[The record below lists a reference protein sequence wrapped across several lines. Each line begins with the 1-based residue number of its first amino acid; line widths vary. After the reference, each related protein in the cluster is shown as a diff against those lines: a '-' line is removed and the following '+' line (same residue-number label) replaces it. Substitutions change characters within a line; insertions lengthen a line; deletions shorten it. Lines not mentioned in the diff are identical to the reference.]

1 MDLSKICDA
10 VDKVYKSN
18 RVQDSRPT
26 TDFIFSA
33 DSTSVNDNKGHF
45 PIPDVEHGRNAIARV
60 NQYSSLPKWYSGKM
74 NLKQL
79 VEHVVNEVH
88 KKFPSI
94 EVSKDAKI
102 SKPEQVKDS
111 FTGPDLVVYV
121 EHNQFDRAKKALS
134 YYYPNIKED
143 SLHEGTKLIIPGGDK
158 SKADKLLT
166 SAGISRVY
174 YSMDYRVED
183 SSKYADPTKDFKAH
197 DEYMEFVKFFSDKH
211 SSEEIKEKVKEYRSK
226 FGDRTIVTPDRKEL
240 VAFAEYQDGTPVY
253 SYKQK
258 AWEKIEDSSNPMDSM
273 VFVEE
278 DGELQRVYLSRKDG
292 DVAYLTVD
300 EDGDSLLFRD
310 IVGSKAMFENFLDG
324 GYEKVVS
331 YKRHPNGSVVV
342 ETEHVQSIED
352 CGPVVMS
359 DVDAEIPGKTKPV
372 DDSRQDEDI
381 SYSWDDF
388 EKKLIDYEE
397 LKDHKV
403 IIEGR
408 PYLVSGKV
416 IAEEKVGDS
425 ADYRIEDD
433 REYSKQ
439 QLIDRPPLWIKDK
452 DIWEKAV
459 DKATR
464 GGSKDTTVVV
474 PIVIYK
480 RMGGT
485 KALNKK
491 EKEERTAADERRMQA
506 ETSREGVEDSMYEKI
521 KVGDTLRI
529 VRGNHVGK
537 FAEVLEVKEDGS
549 YRLKDLQTNEEFEEP
564 ADLFGVWVT
573 VTDSGYSDS
582 EDGVSLRSA
591 LATILKETDPKVR
604 QRSIQSKVLSFL
616 NAYGMDA
623 EIESDGKI
631 WLNDDD
637 TSVRVDESTVSI
649 KKGGETK
656 TEDYAL
662 LEDIEKWYGRIKEL
676 SGK

>member
-26 TDFIFSA
+26 TDFIFPA

-60 NQYSSLPKWYSGKM
+60 NQYTSLPKWYEGNM

-102 SKPEQVKDS
+102 PKPAQVKDS
-111 FTGPDLVVYV
+111 EVVDSFVIKGKVNGKYFIESLNGESQWGDL
-121 EHNQFDRAKKALS
+121 
-134 YYYPNIKED
+134 
-143 SLHEGTKLIIPGGDK
+143 
-158 SKADKLLT
+158 
-166 SAGISRVY
+166 
-174 YSMDYRVED
+174 
-183 SSKYADPTKDFKAH
+183 
-197 DEYMEFVKFFSDKH
+197 
-211 SSEEIKEKVKEYRSK
+211 
-226 FGDRTIVTPDRKEL
+226 
-240 VAFAEYQDGTPVY
+240 
-253 SYKQK
+253 
-258 AWEKIEDSSNPMDSM
+258 
-273 VFVEE
+273 
-278 DGELQRVYLSRKDG
+278 
-292 DVAYLTVD
+292 
-300 EDGDSLLFRD
+300 
-310 IVGSKAMFENFLDG
+310 SKAMRFDSESSAEYKANHDKVEE
-324 GYEKVVS
+324 YIVEKV
-331 YKRHPNGSVVV
+331 
-342 ETEHVQSIED
+342 ED
-352 CGPVVMS
+352 CGVTTS
-359 DVDAEIPGKTKPV
+359 TDVDAGIPGKTKSV
-372 DDSRQDEDI
+372 EDSRQDEVI
-381 SYSWDDF
+381 SYSWDEF
-388 EKKLIDYEE
+388 EQKLNDYKE
-397 LKDHKV
+397 LNAHSVVIGDKTYILSGTVVEDKV
-403 IIEGR
+403 ED
-408 PYLVSGKV
+408 
-416 IAEEKVGDS
+416 KVGDS
-425 ADYRIEDD
+425 QEYRIEDD

-439 QLIDRPPLWIKDK
+439 QLIDRPPLWIKNK

-485 KALNKK
+485 KAMNKK
-491 EKEERTAADERRMQA
+491 EKEERAAADERRMQA
-506 ETSREGVEDSMYEKI
+506 ETSREGVEDSMFDKI

-529 VRGNHVGK
+529 VRGDHVGR

-549 YRLKDLQTNEEFEEP
+549 YRLKDLQTEEEFDEP
-564 ADLFGVWVT
+564 SNLFGVRVT
-573 VTDSGYSDS
+573 VTDSGYSDA

-649 KKGGETK
+649 KKGGETD

>member
-26 TDFIFSA
+26 TDFIFPA

-45 PIPDVEHGRNAIARV
+45 PIPDAEHGRNAIARV

-102 SKPEQVKDS
+102 PKPAQVKDS
-111 FTGPDLVVYV
+111 
-121 EHNQFDRAKKALS
+121 EE
-134 YYYPNIKED
+134 KE
-143 SLHEGTKLIIPGGDK
+143 
-158 SKADKLLT
+158 
-166 SAGISRVY
+166 
-174 YSMDYRVED
+174 YS
-183 SSKYADPTKDFKAH
+183 
-197 DEYMEFVKFFSDKH
+197 EFVEFFSGDHTK
-211 SSEEIKEKVKEYRSK
+211 EEIKEKVKEYRKK
-226 FGDRTIVTPDRKEL
+226 FGDRTITTPERKEL

-258 AWEKIEDSSNPMDSM
+258 AWEKIED
-273 VFVEE
+273 
-278 DGELQRVYLSRKDG
+278 
-292 DVAYLTVD
+292 
-300 EDGDSLLFRD
+300 
-310 IVGSKAMFENFLDG
+310 
-324 GYEKVVS
+324 
-331 YKRHPNGSVVV
+331 
-342 ETEHVQSIED
+342 
-352 CGPVVMS
+352 CGVTTS
-359 DVDAEIPGKTKPV
+359 TDVDAGIPGKTKSV
-372 DDSRQDEDI
+372 EDSRQDDVI
-381 SYSWDDF
+381 SYSWDEF
-388 EKKLIDYEE
+388 EQKLNDYKE
-397 LKDHKV
+397 LNAHSVVIGDKTYILSGTVVEDEVKDLEPV
-403 IIEGR
+403 Q
-408 PYLVSGKV
+408 
-416 IAEEKVGDS
+416 DD

-464 GGSKDTTVVV
+464 GGSKDTTVIV

-485 KALNKK
+485 KAMNKK
-491 EKEERTAADERRMQA
+491 EKEERAAADERRMQA

-529 VRGNHVGK
+529 VRGDHVGK

-549 YRLKDLQTNEEFEEP
+549 YRLKDLKTDEEFDEP
-564 ADLFGVWVT
+564 ANLFGVRVT
-573 VTDSGYSDS
+573 VTDSGYPDA

-649 KKGGETK
+649 KKGGESE

>member
-10 VDKVYKSN
+10 VDKVYMSN
-18 RVQDSRPT
+18 RIQDSRPT
-26 TDFIFSA
+26 TDFIFPA
-33 DSTSVNDNKGHF
+33 DSSSVNDNKGHF

-60 NQYSSLPKWYSGKM
+60 NQYTSLPKWYEGNM

-102 SKPEQVKDS
+102 PKPAQVKDS
-111 FTGPDLVVYV
+111 
-121 EHNQFDRAKKALS
+121 EE
-134 YYYPNIKED
+134 KE
-143 SLHEGTKLIIPGGDK
+143 
-158 SKADKLLT
+158 
-166 SAGISRVY
+166 
-174 YSMDYRVED
+174 YS
-183 SSKYADPTKDFKAH
+183 
-197 DEYMEFVKFFSDKH
+197 EFVEFFSGDHTK
-211 SSEEIKEKVKEYRSK
+211 EEIKEKVKEYRKK
-226 FGDRTIVTPDRKEL
+226 FGDRTITTPERKEL

-258 AWEKIEDSSNPMDSM
+258 AWEKIED
-273 VFVEE
+273 
-278 DGELQRVYLSRKDG
+278 
-292 DVAYLTVD
+292 
-300 EDGDSLLFRD
+300 
-310 IVGSKAMFENFLDG
+310 
-324 GYEKVVS
+324 
-331 YKRHPNGSVVV
+331 
-342 ETEHVQSIED
+342 
-352 CGPVVMS
+352 CGVTTS
-359 DVDAEIPGKTKPV
+359 TDVDAEITGKTKSV
-372 DDSRQDEDI
+372 EDSRQDEVI
-381 SYSWDDF
+381 SYSWDEFEQKLNDYKELNAHSVVIGDKTYILSGTVVEDEVKDLEPVQDDADKTYTVYRVGGSIGEKYDF
-388 EKKLIDYEE
+388 TVKGRRA
-397 LKDHKV
+397 HKV
-403 IIEGR
+403 E
-408 PYLVSGKV
+408 SGLSL
-416 IAEEKVGDS
+416 EEAKDRVKVGNANLSKGEKSYYGIRYSYMPDDKITDS
-425 ADYRIEDD
+425 SDYRIEDD

-485 KALNKK
+485 KAMNKK
-491 EKEERTAADERRMQA
+491 EKEERAAADERRMQA
-506 ETSREGVEDSMYEKI
+506 ETSREGVEDSMFDKI

-529 VRGNHVGK
+529 VRGDHVGR

-549 YRLKDLQTNEEFEEP
+549 YRLKDLQTNEEP
-564 ADLFGVWVT
+564 ANLFGVRVT
-573 VTDSGYSDS
+573 VTDYGYSDS
-582 EDGVSLRSA
+582 EDEVSLRSA

-649 KKGGETK
+649 KKGGESE

>member
-10 VDKVYKSN
+10 VDEVYTSN
-18 RVQDSRPT
+18 RIQDSRPT
-26 TDFIFSA
+26 TDFIFPA
-33 DSTSVNDNKGHF
+33 DSSSVNDNKGHF
-45 PIPDVEHGRNAIARV
+45 PIPDVEHGRNAIAQV
-60 NQYSSLPKWYSGKM
+60 NQYTSLPKWYEGKM

-102 SKPEQVKDS
+102 PKPEKVKDS
-111 FTGPDLVVYV
+111 EVVDSFVIKGKVNGKYFIESLNGESQWGDL
-121 EHNQFDRAKKALS
+121 
-134 YYYPNIKED
+134 
-143 SLHEGTKLIIPGGDK
+143 
-158 SKADKLLT
+158 SKAMRFDSES
-166 SAGISRVY
+166 SA
-174 YSMDYRVED
+174 
-183 SSKYADPTKDFKAH
+183 
-197 DEYMEFVKFFSDKH
+197 EYQANH
-211 SSEEIKEKVKEYRSK
+211 NKVKEY
-226 FGDRTIVTPDRKEL
+226 IV
-240 VAFAEYQDGTPVY
+240 
-253 SYKQK
+253 
-258 AWEKIEDSSNPMDSM
+258 
-273 VFVEE
+273 
-278 DGELQRVYLSRKDG
+278 
-292 DVAYLTVD
+292 
-300 EDGDSLLFRD
+300 
-310 IVGSKAMFENFLDG
+310 
-324 GYEKVVS
+324 EKV
-331 YKRHPNGSVVV
+331 
-342 ETEHVQSIED
+342 ED
-352 CGPVVMS
+352 CGVTTS
-359 DVDAEIPGKTKPV
+359 TDVDAGIPGNTKPV
-372 DDSRQDEDI
+372 DDSRQDEVI
-381 SYSWDDF
+381 SYSWDEFEQKLNDYKELNAHSVVIGDKTYILSGTVVEDEVKDLEPVQDDADKTYTVYRVGGSIGEKYDF
-388 EKKLIDYEE
+388 TVKGRRA
-397 LKDHKV
+397 HKV
-403 IIEGR
+403 E
-408 PYLVSGKV
+408 SGLSL
-416 IAEEKVGDS
+416 EEAKDRVKVGNANLSKGEKSYYGIRYSYMPDDKITDS
-425 ADYRIEDD
+425 SDYRIEDD
-433 REYSKQ
+433 REYSKK

-485 KALNKK
+485 KAMNKK
-491 EKEERTAADERRMQA
+491 EKEERAEADERRMQA

-529 VRGNHVGK
+529 VRGDHVGK

-564 ADLFGVWVT
+564 ANLFGVRVT

-582 EDGVSLRSA
+582 EDSVSLRSA
-591 LATILKETDPKVR
+591 LATVLKETDPKVR
-604 QRSIQSKVLSFL
+604 KRSIQSKVLSFL

-637 TSVRVDESTVSI
+637 TSVRVGESTVSI
-649 KKGGETK
+649 KKGGESE

>member
-1 MDLSKICDA
+1 MDLSKICDV
-10 VDKVYKSN
+10 VDKVYMSN
-18 RVQDSRPT
+18 RIQDSRPT

-33 DSTSVNDNKGHF
+33 DSSSVNDNKGHF

-60 NQYSSLPKWYSGKM
+60 NQYTSLPKWYEGNM

-102 SKPEQVKDS
+102 PKSEQVKDS
-111 FTGPDLVVYV
+111 TDEEYSKFV
-121 EHNQFDRAKKALS
+121 E
-134 YYYPNIKED
+134 Y
-143 SLHEGTKLIIPGGDK
+143 
-158 SKADKLLT
+158 
-166 SAGISRVY
+166 
-174 YSMDYRVED
+174 
-183 SSKYADPTKDFKAH
+183 
-197 DEYMEFVKFFSDKH
+197 FSGEH
-211 SSEEIKEKVKEYRSK
+211 SSEEIKDKIKEYRSK
-226 FGDRTIVTPDRKEL
+226 FGDRTIATPERKEL

-258 AWEKIEDSSNPMDSM
+258 AWEKIED
-273 VFVEE
+273 
-278 DGELQRVYLSRKDG
+278 
-292 DVAYLTVD
+292 
-300 EDGDSLLFRD
+300 
-310 IVGSKAMFENFLDG
+310 
-324 GYEKVVS
+324 
-331 YKRHPNGSVVV
+331 
-342 ETEHVQSIED
+342 
-352 CGPVVMS
+352 CGATTSS

-372 DDSRQDEDI
+372 DDSRQDEVI
-381 SYSWDDF
+381 SYSWDEF
-388 EKKLIDYEE
+388 EQKLNDYKE
-397 LKDHKV
+397 LNAHSVVIGDKTYILSGTVVEDKV
-403 IIEGR
+403 ED
-408 PYLVSGKV
+408 
-416 IAEEKVGDS
+416 KVGDS
-425 ADYRIEDD
+425 QEYRIEDD

-485 KALNKK
+485 KDFNKK
-491 EKEERTAADERRMQA
+491 EKEERAEADERRMQA

-529 VRGNHVGK
+529 VRGDHVGK

-564 ADLFGVWVT
+564 ANLFGVRVT

-582 EDGVSLRSA
+582 EDEVSLRSA

-604 QRSIQSKVLSFL
+604 KRSIQSKVLSFL

-649 KKGGETK
+649 KKGGETE

>member
-10 VDKVYKSN
+10 VDKVYMSN
-18 RVQDSRPT
+18 RIQDSRPT
-26 TDFIFSA
+26 TDFIFPA
-33 DSTSVNDNKGHF
+33 DSSSVNDNKGHF

-60 NQYSSLPKWYSGKM
+60 NQYTSLPKWYEGNM

-102 SKPEQVKDS
+102 PKPAQVKDS
-111 FTGPDLVVYV
+111 
-121 EHNQFDRAKKALS
+121 EE
-134 YYYPNIKED
+134 KE
-143 SLHEGTKLIIPGGDK
+143 
-158 SKADKLLT
+158 
-166 SAGISRVY
+166 
-174 YSMDYRVED
+174 YS
-183 SSKYADPTKDFKAH
+183 
-197 DEYMEFVKFFSDKH
+197 EFVEFFSGDHTK
-211 SSEEIKEKVKEYRSK
+211 EEIKEKVKEYRKK
-226 FGDRTIVTPDRKEL
+226 FGDRIITTPERKEL

-258 AWEKIEDSSNPMDSM
+258 AWEKIED
-273 VFVEE
+273 
-278 DGELQRVYLSRKDG
+278 
-292 DVAYLTVD
+292 
-300 EDGDSLLFRD
+300 
-310 IVGSKAMFENFLDG
+310 
-324 GYEKVVS
+324 
-331 YKRHPNGSVVV
+331 
-342 ETEHVQSIED
+342 
-352 CGPVVMS
+352 CGVTTS
-359 DVDAEIPGKTKPV
+359 TDVDAEIPGKTKSV
-372 DDSRQDEDI
+372 EDSRQDEVI
-381 SYSWDDF
+381 SYSWDEF
-388 EKKLIDYEE
+388 EQKLNDYKE
-397 LKDHKV
+397 LNAHSVVIGDKTYILSGTVVEDKV
-403 IIEGR
+403 ED
-408 PYLVSGKV
+408 
-416 IAEEKVGDS
+416 KVGDS
-425 ADYRIEDD
+425 QEYRIEDD

-485 KALNKK
+485 KAMNKK
-491 EKEERTAADERRMQA
+491 EKEERAAADERRMQA
-506 ETSREGVEDSMYEKI
+506 ETSREGVEDPMFDKI

-529 VRGNHVGK
+529 VRGDHVGK
-537 FAEVLEVKEDGS
+537 FAEVLEVNEDGS
-549 YRLKDLQTNEEFEEP
+549 YRLKDLQTDEEFDEP
-564 ADLFGVWVT
+564 ANLFGVRVT

-582 EDGVSLRSA
+582 EDEVSLRSA

-604 QRSIQSKVLSFL
+604 KRSIQSKVLSFL

-649 KKGGETK
+649 KKGGESE

>member
-10 VDKVYKSN
+10 VDKVYMSN
-18 RVQDSRPT
+18 RIQDSRPT
-26 TDFIFSA
+26 TDFIFPA
-33 DSTSVNDNKGHF
+33 DSSSVNDNKGHF

-60 NQYSSLPKWYSGKM
+60 NQYTSLPKWYEGNM

-102 SKPEQVKDS
+102 PKPAQVKDS
-111 FTGPDLVVYV
+111 
-121 EHNQFDRAKKALS
+121 EE
-134 YYYPNIKED
+134 KE
-143 SLHEGTKLIIPGGDK
+143 
-158 SKADKLLT
+158 
-166 SAGISRVY
+166 
-174 YSMDYRVED
+174 YS
-183 SSKYADPTKDFKAH
+183 
-197 DEYMEFVKFFSDKH
+197 EFVEFFSGDHTK
-211 SSEEIKEKVKEYRSK
+211 EEIKEKVKEYRKK
-226 FGDRTIVTPDRKEL
+226 FGDRTITTPERKEL

-258 AWEKIEDSSNPMDSM
+258 AWEKIED
-273 VFVEE
+273 
-278 DGELQRVYLSRKDG
+278 
-292 DVAYLTVD
+292 
-300 EDGDSLLFRD
+300 
-310 IVGSKAMFENFLDG
+310 
-324 GYEKVVS
+324 
-331 YKRHPNGSVVV
+331 
-342 ETEHVQSIED
+342 
-352 CGPVVMS
+352 CGVTTS
-359 DVDAEIPGKTKPV
+359 TDVDAGIPGKTKPV
-372 DDSRQDEDI
+372 EDSRQDEVI
-381 SYSWDDF
+381 SYSWDEFEQKLNDYKELNAHSVVIGDKTYILSGTAVEDEVKDLEPVQDDADKTYTVYRVGGSIGEKYDF
-388 EKKLIDYEE
+388 TVKGRRA
-397 LKDHKV
+397 HKV
-403 IIEGR
+403 E
-408 PYLVSGKV
+408 SGLSL
-416 IAEEKVGDS
+416 EEAKDRVKVGNANLSKGEKSYYGMRYSYMPDDKITDS
-425 ADYRIEDD
+425 SDYRIEDD

-480 RMGGT
+480 
-485 KALNKK
+485 K
-491 EKEERTAADERRMQA
+491 EKEERAAADERRMQA
-506 ETSREGVEDSMYEKI
+506 ETSREGVEDSMFDKI

-529 VRGNHVGK
+529 VRGDHVGR

-564 ADLFGVWVT
+564 ANLFGVRVT

-582 EDGVSLRSA
+582 EDEVSLRSA

-649 KKGGETK
+649 KKGGESE

>member
-26 TDFIFSA
+26 TDFIFPA

-45 PIPDVEHGRNAIARV
+45 PIPDAEHGRNAIARV

-102 SKPEQVKDS
+102 PKPNQVKDS
-111 FTGPDLVVYV
+111 G
-121 EHNQFDRAKKALS
+121 
-134 YYYPNIKED
+134 
-143 SLHEGTKLIIPGGDK
+143 
-158 SKADKLLT
+158 
-166 SAGISRVY
+166 
-174 YSMDYRVED
+174 
-183 SSKYADPTKDFKAH
+183 
-197 DEYMEFVKFFSDKH
+197 
-211 SSEEIKEKVKEYRSK
+211 
-226 FGDRTIVTPDRKEL
+226 
-240 VAFAEYQDGTPVY
+240 
-253 SYKQK
+253 
-258 AWEKIEDSSNPMDSM
+258 NPMDSA
-273 VFVEE
+273 VFVEV
-278 DGELQRVYLSRKDG
+278 DGELQRVYLVRKDNG
-292 DVAYLTVD
+292 IVYLTVD
-300 EDGDSLLFRD
+300 EDGEALSFKD
-310 IVGSKAMFENFLDG
+310 IVGSKAMFENYLDG
-324 GYEKVVS
+324 GYEKVIS
-331 YKRHPNGSVVV
+331 YKRHPNGGVVL

-352 CGPVVMS
+352 CGPTVMS
-359 DVDAEIPGKTKPV
+359 DVDAGIPGKTKPV
-372 DDSRQDEDI
+372 EDSRQDEVI
-381 SYSWDDF
+381 SYSWDEF
-388 EKKLIDYEE
+388 EQKLNDYKE
-397 LKDHKV
+397 LNAHSVVIGDKTYILSGTVVEDKV
-403 IIEGR
+403 ED
-408 PYLVSGKV
+408 
-416 IAEEKVGDS
+416 KVGDS
-425 ADYRIEDD
+425 QEYRIEDD

-491 EKEERTAADERRMQA
+491 EKEERAEADERRMQA
-506 ETSREGVEDSMYEKI
+506 ETSREGVEDSMFDKI

-529 VRGNHVGK
+529 VRGDHVGR

-549 YRLKDLQTNEEFEEP
+549 YRLKDLQTEEEFDEP
-564 ADLFGVWVT
+564 SSLFGVRIT
-573 VTDSGYSDS
+573 VTDSGYSAA

-604 QRSIQSKVLSFL
+604 KRSIQSKVLSFL

-649 KKGGETK
+649 KKGGESE

>member
-10 VDKVYKSN
+10 VDKVYMSN
-18 RVQDSRPT
+18 RIQDSRPT
-26 TDFIFSA
+26 TDFIFPA
-33 DSTSVNDNKGHF
+33 DSSSVNDNKGHF

-60 NQYSSLPKWYSGKM
+60 NQYTSLPKWYEGNM

-102 SKPEQVKDS
+102 PKPAQVKDS
-111 FTGPDLVVYV
+111 
-121 EHNQFDRAKKALS
+121 EE
-134 YYYPNIKED
+134 KE
-143 SLHEGTKLIIPGGDK
+143 
-158 SKADKLLT
+158 
-166 SAGISRVY
+166 
-174 YSMDYRVED
+174 YS
-183 SSKYADPTKDFKAH
+183 
-197 DEYMEFVKFFSDKH
+197 EFVEFFSGDHTK
-211 SSEEIKEKVKEYRSK
+211 EEIKEKVKEYRKK
-226 FGDRTIVTPDRKEL
+226 FGDRTITTPERKEL

-258 AWEKIEDSSNPMDSM
+258 AWEKIED
-273 VFVEE
+273 
-278 DGELQRVYLSRKDG
+278 
-292 DVAYLTVD
+292 
-300 EDGDSLLFRD
+300 
-310 IVGSKAMFENFLDG
+310 
-324 GYEKVVS
+324 
-331 YKRHPNGSVVV
+331 
-342 ETEHVQSIED
+342 
-352 CGPVVMS
+352 CGVTTS
-359 DVDAEIPGKTKPV
+359 TDVDAEITGKTKSV
-372 DDSRQDEDI
+372 EDSRQDEVI
-381 SYSWDDF
+381 SYSLDEFEQKLNDYKELNAHSVVIGDKTYILSGTVVEDEVKDLEPVQDDADKTYTVYRVGGSIG
-388 EKKLIDYEE
+388 EKYDFTVKGRRA
-397 LKDHKV
+397 HKV
-403 IIEGR
+403 E
-408 PYLVSGKV
+408 SGLSL
-416 IAEEKVGDS
+416 EEAKDRVKVGNANLSKGEKSYYGIRYSYMPDDKITDS
-425 ADYRIEDD
+425 SDYRIEDD

-485 KALNKK
+485 KAMNKK
-491 EKEERTAADERRMQA
+491 EKEERAAADERRMQA
-506 ETSREGVEDSMYEKI
+506 ETSREGVEDSMFDKI

-529 VRGNHVGK
+529 VRGDHVGR

-564 ADLFGVWVT
+564 ANLFGVRVT

-582 EDGVSLRSA
+582 EDEVSLRSA

-623 EIESDGKI
+623 EIESDGKM

-649 KKGGETK
+649 KKGGESE

>member
-18 RVQDSRPT
+18 MVQDSRPT
-26 TDFIFSA
+26 TDFIFPA

-60 NQYSSLPKWYSGKM
+60 NQYTSLPKWYEGNM

-102 SKPEQVKDS
+102 PKPAQVKDS
-111 FTGPDLVVYV
+111 
-121 EHNQFDRAKKALS
+121 EE
-134 YYYPNIKED
+134 KE
-143 SLHEGTKLIIPGGDK
+143 
-158 SKADKLLT
+158 
-166 SAGISRVY
+166 
-174 YSMDYRVED
+174 YS
-183 SSKYADPTKDFKAH
+183 
-197 DEYMEFVKFFSDKH
+197 EYVKFFSGDHTK
-211 SSEEIKEKVKEYRSK
+211 EEIKEKVKEYRKK
-226 FGDRTIVTPDRKEL
+226 FGDRTITTPERKEL

-258 AWEKIEDSSNPMDSM
+258 AWEKVEDSEVVDS
-273 VFVEE
+273 FVIKGKVNGKYFIESLN
-278 DGELQRVYLSRKDG
+278 GESQWG
-292 DVAYLTVD
+292 DL
-300 EDGDSLLFRD
+300 
-310 IVGSKAMFENFLDG
+310 SKAMRFDSESSAEYKANHDKVEE
-324 GYEKVVS
+324 YIVEKV
-331 YKRHPNGSVVV
+331 
-342 ETEHVQSIED
+342 ED
-352 CGPVVMS
+352 CGVTTS
-359 DVDAEIPGKTKPV
+359 TDVDAGIPGKTKSV
-372 DDSRQDEDI
+372 EDSRQDEVI
-381 SYSWDDF
+381 SYSWDEF
-388 EKKLIDYEE
+388 EQKLNDYKE
-397 LKDHKV
+397 LNAHSVVIGDKTYILSGTVVEDKV
-403 IIEGR
+403 ED
-408 PYLVSGKV
+408 
-416 IAEEKVGDS
+416 KVGDS
-425 ADYRIEDD
+425 QEYRIEDD

-439 QLIDRPPLWIKDK
+439 QLIDRPPLWIKNK

-485 KALNKK
+485 KAMNKK
-491 EKEERTAADERRMQA
+491 EKEERAAADERRMQA
-506 ETSREGVEDSMYEKI
+506 ETSREGVEDSMFDKI

-529 VRGNHVGK
+529 VRGDHVGR

-549 YRLKDLQTNEEFEEP
+549 YRLKDLQTEEEFDEP
-564 ADLFGVWVT
+564 SNLFGVRVT
-573 VTDSGYSDS
+573 VTDSGYSDA

-649 KKGGETK
+649 KKGGESE

>member
-26 TDFIFSA
+26 TDFIFPA
-33 DSTSVNDNKGHF
+33 DSSSVNDNKGHF

-60 NQYSSLPKWYSGKM
+60 NQYSSLPNWYSGEM

-94 EVSKDAKI
+94 E
-102 SKPEQVKDS
+102 
-111 FTGPDLVVYV
+111 
-121 EHNQFDRAKKALS
+121 
-134 YYYPNIKED
+134 
-143 SLHEGTKLIIPGGDK
+143 
-158 SKADKLLT
+158 
-166 SAGISRVY
+166 
-174 YSMDYRVED
+174 
-183 SSKYADPTKDFKAH
+183 
-197 DEYMEFVKFFSDKH
+197 
-211 SSEEIKEKVKEYRSK
+211 
-226 FGDRTIVTPDRKEL
+226 
-240 VAFAEYQDGTPVY
+240 
-253 SYKQK
+253 
-258 AWEKIEDSSNPMDSM
+258 
-273 VFVEE
+273 
-278 DGELQRVYLSRKDG
+278 
-292 DVAYLTVD
+292 
-300 EDGDSLLFRD
+300 
-310 IVGSKAMFENFLDG
+310 
-324 GYEKVVS
+324 
-331 YKRHPNGSVVV
+331 
-342 ETEHVQSIED
+342 D
-352 CGPVVMS
+352 CGATTSS

-372 DDSRQDEDI
+372 DDSRQDEVI
-381 SYSWDDF
+381 SYSWDEF
-388 EKKLIDYEE
+388 EQKLNDYKE
-397 LKDHKV
+397 LNAHSVVIGDKTYILSGTVVEDKV
-403 IIEGR
+403 ED
-408 PYLVSGKV
+408 
-416 IAEEKVGDS
+416 KVGDS
-425 ADYRIEDD
+425 QEYRIEDD

-464 GGSKDTTVVV
+464 GGSKDTTIVV

-491 EKEERTAADERRMQA
+491 EKEERAEADERRMQA

-529 VRGNHVGK
+529 VRGDHVGK

-564 ADLFGVWVT
+564 ANLFGVRVT

-582 EDGVSLRSA
+582 EDEVSLRSA

-604 QRSIQSKVLSFL
+604 KRSIQSKVLSFL

-649 KKGGETK
+649 KKGGESE

>member
-10 VDKVYKSN
+10 VDKVYMSN
-18 RVQDSRPT
+18 RIQDSRPT
-26 TDFIFSA
+26 TDFIFPA
-33 DSTSVNDNKGHF
+33 DSSSVNDNKGHF

-60 NQYSSLPKWYSGKM
+60 NQYTSLPKWYEGNM

-102 SKPEQVKDS
+102 PKPAQVKDS
-111 FTGPDLVVYV
+111 
-121 EHNQFDRAKKALS
+121 EE
-134 YYYPNIKED
+134 KE
-143 SLHEGTKLIIPGGDK
+143 
-158 SKADKLLT
+158 
-166 SAGISRVY
+166 
-174 YSMDYRVED
+174 YS
-183 SSKYADPTKDFKAH
+183 
-197 DEYMEFVKFFSDKH
+197 EFVEFFSGDHTK
-211 SSEEIKEKVKEYRSK
+211 EEIKEKVKEYRKK
-226 FGDRTIVTPDRKEL
+226 FGDRTITTPERKEL

-258 AWEKIEDSSNPMDSM
+258 AWEKIED
-273 VFVEE
+273 
-278 DGELQRVYLSRKDG
+278 
-292 DVAYLTVD
+292 
-300 EDGDSLLFRD
+300 
-310 IVGSKAMFENFLDG
+310 
-324 GYEKVVS
+324 
-331 YKRHPNGSVVV
+331 
-342 ETEHVQSIED
+342 
-352 CGPVVMS
+352 CGVTTS
-359 DVDAEIPGKTKPV
+359 TDVDAEITGKTKSV
-372 DDSRQDEDI
+372 EDSRQDEVI
-381 SYSWDDF
+381 SYSWDEFEQKLNDYKELNAHSVVIGDKTYILSGTVVEDEVKDLEPVQDDADKTYTVYRVGGSIGEKYDF
-388 EKKLIDYEE
+388 TVKGRRA
-397 LKDHKV
+397 HKV
-403 IIEGR
+403 E
-408 PYLVSGKV
+408 SGLSL
-416 IAEEKVGDS
+416 EEAKDRVKVGNANLSKGEKSYYGIRYSYMPDDKITDS
-425 ADYRIEDD
+425 SDYRIEDD

-485 KALNKK
+485 KAMNKK
-491 EKEERTAADERRMQA
+491 EKEERAAADERRMQA
-506 ETSREGVEDSMYEKI
+506 ETSREGVEDSMFDKI

-529 VRGNHVGK
+529 VRGDHVGR

-564 ADLFGVWVT
+564 ASLFGVRVT

-582 EDGVSLRSA
+582 EDEVSLRSA

-604 QRSIQSKVLSFL
+604 KRSIQSKVLSFL

-649 KKGGETK
+649 KKGGETE

>member
-26 TDFIFSA
+26 TDFIFPA
-33 DSTSVNDNKGHF
+33 DSSSVNDNKGHF

-102 SKPEQVKDS
+102 PKPNQVKDS
-111 FTGPDLVVYV
+111 G
-121 EHNQFDRAKKALS
+121 
-134 YYYPNIKED
+134 
-143 SLHEGTKLIIPGGDK
+143 
-158 SKADKLLT
+158 
-166 SAGISRVY
+166 
-174 YSMDYRVED
+174 
-183 SSKYADPTKDFKAH
+183 
-197 DEYMEFVKFFSDKH
+197 
-211 SSEEIKEKVKEYRSK
+211 
-226 FGDRTIVTPDRKEL
+226 
-240 VAFAEYQDGTPVY
+240 
-253 SYKQK
+253 
-258 AWEKIEDSSNPMDSM
+258 NPMDSA
-273 VFVEE
+273 VFVEV
-278 DGELQRVYLSRKDG
+278 DGELQRVYLVRKDNG
-292 DVAYLTVD
+292 IVYLTVD
-300 EDGDSLLFRD
+300 EDGEALSFKD
-310 IVGSKAMFENFLDG
+310 IVGSKAMFENYLDG
-324 GYEKVVS
+324 GYEKVIS
-331 YKRHPNGSVVV
+331 YKRHPNGGVVL

-352 CGPVVMS
+352 CGPTVMS
-359 DVDAEIPGKTKPV
+359 DVDAGIPGKTKPV
-372 DDSRQDEDI
+372 EDSRQDEVI
-381 SYSWDDF
+381 SYSWDEFEQKLNDYKELNAHSVVIGDKTYILSGTAVEDEVKDLEPVQDDADKTYTVYRVGGSIGEKYDF
-388 EKKLIDYEE
+388 TVKGRRA
-397 LKDHKV
+397 HKV
-403 IIEGR
+403 E
-408 PYLVSGKV
+408 SGLSL
-416 IAEEKVGDS
+416 EEAKDRVKVGNANLSKGEKSYYGMRYSYMPDDKITDS

-485 KALNKK
+485 KAMNKK
-491 EKEERTAADERRMQA
+491 EKEERAEADERRMQA

-529 VRGNHVGK
+529 VRGDHVGK

-564 ADLFGVWVT
+564 ANLFGVRVT

-582 EDGVSLRSA
+582 EDSVSLRSA

-604 QRSIQSKVLSFL
+604 KRSIQSKVLSFL

-637 TSVRVDESTVSI
+637 TSVRVGESTVSI
-649 KKGGETK
+649 KKGGESE

>member
-26 TDFIFSA
+26 TDFIFPA

-60 NQYSSLPKWYSGKM
+60 NQYTSLPKWYEGNM

-102 SKPEQVKDS
+102 PKPAQVKDS
-111 FTGPDLVVYV
+111 
-121 EHNQFDRAKKALS
+121 EE
-134 YYYPNIKED
+134 KE
-143 SLHEGTKLIIPGGDK
+143 
-158 SKADKLLT
+158 
-166 SAGISRVY
+166 
-174 YSMDYRVED
+174 YS
-183 SSKYADPTKDFKAH
+183 
-197 DEYMEFVKFFSDKH
+197 EYVKFFSGDHTK
-211 SSEEIKEKVKEYRSK
+211 EEIKEKVKEYRKK
-226 FGDRTIVTPDRKEL
+226 FGDRTITTPERKEL

-258 AWEKIEDSSNPMDSM
+258 AWEKIED
-273 VFVEE
+273 
-278 DGELQRVYLSRKDG
+278 
-292 DVAYLTVD
+292 
-300 EDGDSLLFRD
+300 
-310 IVGSKAMFENFLDG
+310 
-324 GYEKVVS
+324 
-331 YKRHPNGSVVV
+331 
-342 ETEHVQSIED
+342 
-352 CGPVVMS
+352 CGVTTS
-359 DVDAEIPGKTKPV
+359 TDVDAGIPGKTKPV
-372 DDSRQDEDI
+372 EDSRQDEVI
-381 SYSWDDF
+381 SYSWDEFEQKLNNYKELNAHSVVIGDKTYILSGTVVEDEVKDLEPVQDDADKTYTVYRVGGSIGEKYDF
-388 EKKLIDYEE
+388 TVKGRRA
-397 LKDHKV
+397 HKV
-403 IIEGR
+403 E
-408 PYLVSGKV
+408 SGLSL
-416 IAEEKVGDS
+416 EEAKDRVKVGNANLSKGEKSYYGMRYSYMPDDKITDS

-459 DKATR
+459 DKATH

-485 KALNKK
+485 KAMNKK
-491 EKEERTAADERRMQA
+491 EKEERAAADERRMQA
-506 ETSREGVEDSMYEKI
+506 ETSREGVEDSMFDKI

-529 VRGNHVGK
+529 VRGDHVGR

-549 YRLKDLQTNEEFEEP
+549 YRLKDLQTNEEFDEP
-564 ADLFGVWVT
+564 ANLFGVRVT
-573 VTDSGYSDS
+573 VTDSGYPDA

-649 KKGGETK
+649 KKGGESE

>member
-1 MDLSKICDA
+1 MTIRA
-10 VDKVYKSN
+10 
-18 RVQDSRPT
+18 
-26 TDFIFSA
+26 I
-33 DSTSVNDNKGHF
+33 F
-45 PIPDVEHGRNAIARV
+45 PIPDAEHGRNAIVRV
-60 NQYSSLPKWYSGKM
+60 NQYSSLPKWYSGEM

-102 SKPEQVKDS
+102 PKPEQVKDS

-121 EHNQFDRAKKALS
+121 EHNQFDKAKKALS

-143 SLHEGTKLIIPGGDK
+143 SLHDGTKLIIPGGDK

-166 SAGISRVY
+166 SAGISRIY

-183 SSKYADPTKDFKAH
+183 SMDEEYSKYV
-197 DEYMEFVKFFSDKH
+197 EYFSGEH
-211 SSEEIKEKVKEYRSK
+211 SSEEIKEKIKEYRSK
-226 FGDRTIVTPDRKEL
+226 FGDRTIATPDRKEL

-258 AWEKIEDSSNPMDSM
+258 AWEKIED
-273 VFVEE
+273 
-278 DGELQRVYLSRKDG
+278 
-292 DVAYLTVD
+292 
-300 EDGDSLLFRD
+300 
-310 IVGSKAMFENFLDG
+310 
-324 GYEKVVS
+324 
-331 YKRHPNGSVVV
+331 
-342 ETEHVQSIED
+342 
-352 CGPVVMS
+352 CGATTSS
-359 DVDAEIPGKTKPV
+359 DVDAEIPGKTNPV
-372 DDSRQDEDI
+372 DDSRQDEEI

-403 IIEGR
+403 VIEGR

-491 EKEERTAADERRMQA
+491 EKEERAAADERRMQA
-506 ETSREGVEDSMYEKI
+506 ETSWEGVEDSMYEKI

-529 VRGNHVGK
+529 VRGDHVGK

-549 YRLKDLQTNEEFEEP
+549 YRLKNLQTDEEFEEP
-564 ADLFGVWVT
+564 ANLFGVRVT

-591 LATILKETDPKVR
+591 LAAILKETDPKVR

-649 KKGGETK
+649 KKGGESE

-676 SGK
+676 SG

>member
-10 VDKVYKSN
+10 VDKVYMSN
-18 RVQDSRPT
+18 RIQDSRPT
-26 TDFIFSA
+26 TDFIFPA
-33 DSTSVNDNKGHF
+33 DSSSVNDNKGHF

-60 NQYSSLPKWYSGKM
+60 NQYTSLPKWYEGNM

-79 VEHVVNEVH
+79 VEHVVNEVY

-102 SKPEQVKDS
+102 PKPAQVKDS
-111 FTGPDLVVYV
+111 
-121 EHNQFDRAKKALS
+121 EE
-134 YYYPNIKED
+134 KE
-143 SLHEGTKLIIPGGDK
+143 
-158 SKADKLLT
+158 
-166 SAGISRVY
+166 
-174 YSMDYRVED
+174 YS
-183 SSKYADPTKDFKAH
+183 
-197 DEYMEFVKFFSDKH
+197 EFVEFFSGDHTK
-211 SSEEIKEKVKEYRSK
+211 EEIKEKVKEYRKK
-226 FGDRTIVTPDRKEL
+226 FGDRTITTPERKEL

-258 AWEKIEDSSNPMDSM
+258 AWEKIED
-273 VFVEE
+273 
-278 DGELQRVYLSRKDG
+278 
-292 DVAYLTVD
+292 
-300 EDGDSLLFRD
+300 
-310 IVGSKAMFENFLDG
+310 
-324 GYEKVVS
+324 
-331 YKRHPNGSVVV
+331 
-342 ETEHVQSIED
+342 
-352 CGPVVMS
+352 CGVTTS
-359 DVDAEIPGKTKPV
+359 TDVDAEITGKTKSV
-372 DDSRQDEDI
+372 EDSRQDEVI
-381 SYSWDDF
+381 SYSWDEFEQKLNDYKELNAHSVVIGDKTYILSGTVVEDEVKDLEPVQDDADKTYTVYRVGGSIGEKYDF
-388 EKKLIDYEE
+388 TVKGRRA
-397 LKDHKV
+397 HKV
-403 IIEGR
+403 E
-408 PYLVSGKV
+408 SGLSL
-416 IAEEKVGDS
+416 EEAKDRVKVGNANLSKGEKSYYGMRYSYMPDDKITDS
-425 ADYRIEDD
+425 SDYRIEDD

-485 KALNKK
+485 KAMNKK
-491 EKEERTAADERRMQA
+491 EKEERAAADERRMQA
-506 ETSREGVEDSMYEKI
+506 ETSREGVEDSMFDKI

-529 VRGNHVGK
+529 VRGDHVGR

-549 YRLKDLQTNEEFEEP
+549 YRLKDLQTEEEFDEP
-564 ADLFGVWVT
+564 SNLFGVRVT
-573 VTDSGYSDS
+573 VTDSGYSNA

-649 KKGGETK
+649 KKGGETE

>member
-10 VDKVYKSN
+10 VDKVYMSN
-18 RVQDSRPT
+18 RIQDSRPT
-26 TDFIFSA
+26 TDFIFPA
-33 DSTSVNDNKGHF
+33 DSSSVNDNKGHF
-45 PIPDVEHGRNAIARV
+45 PIPDVEYGRNAIARV
-60 NQYSSLPKWYSGKM
+60 NQYTSLPKWYEGNM

-102 SKPEQVKDS
+102 PKPAQVKDS
-111 FTGPDLVVYV
+111 
-121 EHNQFDRAKKALS
+121 EE
-134 YYYPNIKED
+134 KE
-143 SLHEGTKLIIPGGDK
+143 
-158 SKADKLLT
+158 
-166 SAGISRVY
+166 
-174 YSMDYRVED
+174 YS
-183 SSKYADPTKDFKAH
+183 
-197 DEYMEFVKFFSDKH
+197 EFVEFFSGDHTK
-211 SSEEIKEKVKEYRSK
+211 EEIKEKVKEYRKK
-226 FGDRTIVTPDRKEL
+226 FGDRTITTPERKEL

-258 AWEKIEDSSNPMDSM
+258 AWEKIED
-273 VFVEE
+273 
-278 DGELQRVYLSRKDG
+278 
-292 DVAYLTVD
+292 
-300 EDGDSLLFRD
+300 
-310 IVGSKAMFENFLDG
+310 
-324 GYEKVVS
+324 
-331 YKRHPNGSVVV
+331 
-342 ETEHVQSIED
+342 
-352 CGPVVMS
+352 CGVTTS
-359 DVDAEIPGKTKPV
+359 TDVDAEITGKTKSV
-372 DDSRQDEDI
+372 EDSRQDEVI
-381 SYSWDDF
+381 SYSWDEFEQKLNDYKELNAHSVVIGDKTYILSGTVVEDEVKDLEPVQDDADKTYTVYRVGGSIGEKYDF
-388 EKKLIDYEE
+388 TVKGRRA
-397 LKDHKV
+397 HKV
-403 IIEGR
+403 E
-408 PYLVSGKV
+408 SGLSL
-416 IAEEKVGDS
+416 EEAKDRVKVGNANLSKGEKSYYGIRYSYMPDDKITDS
-425 ADYRIEDD
+425 SDYRIEDD

-485 KALNKK
+485 KAMNKK
-491 EKEERTAADERRMQA
+491 EKEERAAADERRMQA
-506 ETSREGVEDSMYEKI
+506 ETSREGVEDSMFDKI

-529 VRGNHVGK
+529 VRGDHVGR

-564 ADLFGVWVT
+564 ANLFGVRVT

-582 EDGVSLRSA
+582 EDEVSLRSA

-649 KKGGETK
+649 KKGGESE

>member
-26 TDFIFSA
+26 TDFIFPA
-33 DSTSVNDNKGHF
+33 DSSSVNDNKGHF

-60 NQYSSLPKWYSGKM
+60 NQYSSLPKWYSGEM

-88 KKFPSI
+88 NKFPSI
-94 EVSKDAKI
+94 EVSKNAKTP
-102 SKPEQVKDS
+102 KPEQVKDS
-111 FTGPDLVVYV
+111 TDEEYSKFV
-121 EHNQFDRAKKALS
+121 E
-134 YYYPNIKED
+134 Y
-143 SLHEGTKLIIPGGDK
+143 
-158 SKADKLLT
+158 
-166 SAGISRVY
+166 
-174 YSMDYRVED
+174 
-183 SSKYADPTKDFKAH
+183 
-197 DEYMEFVKFFSDKH
+197 FSGEH
-211 SSEEIKEKVKEYRSK
+211 SSEEIKNKIKEYRSK
-226 FGDRTIVTPDRKEL
+226 FGDRTIATPERKEL

-258 AWEKIEDSSNPMDSM
+258 AWEKIED
-273 VFVEE
+273 
-278 DGELQRVYLSRKDG
+278 
-292 DVAYLTVD
+292 
-300 EDGDSLLFRD
+300 
-310 IVGSKAMFENFLDG
+310 
-324 GYEKVVS
+324 
-331 YKRHPNGSVVV
+331 
-342 ETEHVQSIED
+342 
-352 CGPVVMS
+352 CGATTSS

-372 DDSRQDEDI
+372 DDSRQDEVI
-381 SYSWDDF
+381 SYSWDEFEQKLNDYKELNAHSVVIGDKTYILSGTAVEDEVKDLEPVQDDADKTYTVYRVGGSIGEKYDF
-388 EKKLIDYEE
+388 TVKGRRA
-397 LKDHKV
+397 HKV
-403 IIEGR
+403 E
-408 PYLVSGKV
+408 SGLSL
-416 IAEEKVGDS
+416 EEAKDRVKVGNANLSKGEKSYYGMRYSYMPDDKITDS

-474 PIVIYK
+474 PTVIYK

-485 KALNKK
+485 KAMNKK
-491 EKEERTAADERRMQA
+491 EKEERAEA
-506 ETSREGVEDSMYEKI
+506 ETSREGVEDSMFDKI

-529 VRGNHVGK
+529 VRGDHVGR

-549 YRLKDLQTNEEFEEP
+549 YRLKDLQTEEEFDEP
-564 ADLFGVWVT
+564 SSLFGVRIT
-573 VTDSGYSDS
+573 VTDSGYSDA

-604 QRSIQSKVLSFL
+604 KRSIQSKVLSFL

-649 KKGGETK
+649 KKGGETE

>member
-10 VDKVYKSN
+10 VDKVYTSN
-18 RVQDSRPT
+18 RIQDSRPT
-26 TDFIFSA
+26 TDFIFPA
-33 DSTSVNDNKGHF
+33 DSSSVNDNKGHF

-60 NQYSSLPKWYSGKM
+60 NQYTSLPKWYEGNM

-102 SKPEQVKDS
+102 PKPAQVKDS
-111 FTGPDLVVYV
+111 
-121 EHNQFDRAKKALS
+121 EE
-134 YYYPNIKED
+134 KE
-143 SLHEGTKLIIPGGDK
+143 
-158 SKADKLLT
+158 
-166 SAGISRVY
+166 
-174 YSMDYRVED
+174 YS
-183 SSKYADPTKDFKAH
+183 
-197 DEYMEFVKFFSDKH
+197 EYVKFFSGDHTK
-211 SSEEIKEKVKEYRSK
+211 EEIKEKVKEYRKK
-226 FGDRTIVTPDRKEL
+226 FGDRTITTPERKEL

-258 AWEKIEDSSNPMDSM
+258 AWEKIEDCEVTTS
-273 VFVEE
+273 
-278 DGELQRVYLSRKDG
+278 
-292 DVAYLTVD
+292 T
-300 EDGDSLLFRD
+300 
-310 IVGSKAMFENFLDG
+310 
-324 GYEKVVS
+324 
-331 YKRHPNGSVVV
+331 
-342 ETEHVQSIED
+342 
-352 CGPVVMS
+352 
-359 DVDAEIPGKTKPV
+359 DVDAGIPGKTKPV
-372 DDSRQDEDI
+372 EDSRQDEVI
-381 SYSWDDF
+381 SYSWDEFEQKLNDYKELNAHSVVIGDKTYILSGTAVEDEVKDLEPVQDDADKTYTVYRVGGSIGEKYDF
-388 EKKLIDYEE
+388 TVKGRRA
-397 LKDHKV
+397 HKV
-403 IIEGR
+403 E
-408 PYLVSGKV
+408 SGLSL
-416 IAEEKVGDS
+416 EEAKDRVKVGNANLSKGEKSYYGMRYSYMPDDKITDS

-485 KALNKK
+485 KAMNKK
-491 EKEERTAADERRMQA
+491 EKEERAEADERRMQA

-529 VRGNHVGK
+529 VRGDHVGK

-564 ADLFGVWVT
+564 ANLFGVRVT

-582 EDGVSLRSA
+582 EDSVSLRSA

-604 QRSIQSKVLSFL
+604 KRSIQSKVLSFL
-616 NAYGMDA
+616 NAYGIDA

-637 TSVRVDESTVSI
+637 TSVRVGESTVSI
-649 KKGGETK
+649 KKGGETE

>member
-10 VDKVYKSN
+10 VDKVYMSN
-18 RVQDSRPT
+18 RTQDSCPT
-26 TDFIFSA
+26 TDFIFPA
-33 DSTSVNDNKGHF
+33 DSSSVNDNKGHF

-60 NQYSSLPKWYSGKM
+60 NQYTSLPKWYEGNM

-102 SKPEQVKDS
+102 PKPAQVKDS
-111 FTGPDLVVYV
+111 
-121 EHNQFDRAKKALS
+121 EE
-134 YYYPNIKED
+134 KE
-143 SLHEGTKLIIPGGDK
+143 
-158 SKADKLLT
+158 
-166 SAGISRVY
+166 
-174 YSMDYRVED
+174 YS
-183 SSKYADPTKDFKAH
+183 
-197 DEYMEFVKFFSDKH
+197 EFVEFFSGDHTK
-211 SSEEIKEKVKEYRSK
+211 EEIKEKVKEYRKK
-226 FGDRTIVTPDRKEL
+226 FGDRIITTPERKEL

-258 AWEKIEDSSNPMDSM
+258 AWEKIED
-273 VFVEE
+273 
-278 DGELQRVYLSRKDG
+278 
-292 DVAYLTVD
+292 
-300 EDGDSLLFRD
+300 
-310 IVGSKAMFENFLDG
+310 
-324 GYEKVVS
+324 
-331 YKRHPNGSVVV
+331 
-342 ETEHVQSIED
+342 
-352 CGPVVMS
+352 CGVTTS
-359 DVDAEIPGKTKPV
+359 TDVDAEIPGKTKSV
-372 DDSRQDEDI
+372 EDSRQDEVI
-381 SYSWDDF
+381 SYSWDEF
-388 EKKLIDYEE
+388 EQKLNDYKE
-397 LKDHKV
+397 LNAHSVVIGDKTYILSGTVVEDKV
-403 IIEGR
+403 ED
-408 PYLVSGKV
+408 
-416 IAEEKVGDS
+416 KVGDS
-425 ADYRIEDD
+425 QEYRIEDD

-485 KALNKK
+485 KVMNKK
-491 EKEERTAADERRMQA
+491 EKEERAEADERRMQA
-506 ETSREGVEDSMYEKI
+506 ETSREGVEDSMFDKI

-529 VRGNHVGK
+529 VRGDHVGR

-549 YRLKDLQTNEEFEEP
+549 YRLKDLQTEEEFDEP
-564 ADLFGVWVT
+564 SNLFGVRVT
-573 VTDSGYSDS
+573 VTDSGYSNA

-637 TSVRVDESTVSI
+637 TSVRVGESTVSI
-649 KKGGETK
+649 KKGGETE

>member
-10 VDKVYKSN
+10 VDKVYMSN
-18 RVQDSRPT
+18 RIQDSRPT
-26 TDFIFSA
+26 TDFIFPA
-33 DSTSVNDNKGHF
+33 DSSSVNDNKGHF

-60 NQYSSLPKWYSGKM
+60 NQYTSLPKWYEGNM

-102 SKPEQVKDS
+102 PKPAQVKDS
-111 FTGPDLVVYV
+111 
-121 EHNQFDRAKKALS
+121 EE
-134 YYYPNIKED
+134 KE
-143 SLHEGTKLIIPGGDK
+143 
-158 SKADKLLT
+158 
-166 SAGISRVY
+166 
-174 YSMDYRVED
+174 YS
-183 SSKYADPTKDFKAH
+183 
-197 DEYMEFVKFFSDKH
+197 EFVEFFSGDHTK
-211 SSEEIKEKVKEYRSK
+211 EEIKEKVKEYRKK
-226 FGDRTIVTPDRKEL
+226 FGDRTITTPERKEL

-258 AWEKIEDSSNPMDSM
+258 AWEKIED
-273 VFVEE
+273 
-278 DGELQRVYLSRKDG
+278 
-292 DVAYLTVD
+292 
-300 EDGDSLLFRD
+300 
-310 IVGSKAMFENFLDG
+310 
-324 GYEKVVS
+324 
-331 YKRHPNGSVVV
+331 
-342 ETEHVQSIED
+342 
-352 CGPVVMS
+352 CGVTTS
-359 DVDAEIPGKTKPV
+359 TDVDAEITGKTKSV
-372 DDSRQDEDI
+372 EDSRQDEVI
-381 SYSWDDF
+381 SYSWDEFEQKLNDYKELNAHSVVIGDKTYILSGTVVEDEVKDLEPVQDDADKTYTVYRVGGSIGEKYDF
-388 EKKLIDYEE
+388 TVKGRRA
-397 LKDHKV
+397 HKV
-403 IIEGR
+403 E
-408 PYLVSGKV
+408 SGLSL
-416 IAEEKVGDS
+416 EEAKDRVKVGNANLSKGEKSYYGIRYSYMPDDKITDS
-425 ADYRIEDD
+425 SDYRIEDD

-485 KALNKK
+485 KAMNKK
-491 EKEERTAADERRMQA
+491 EKEERAAADERRMQA
-506 ETSREGVEDSMYEKI
+506 ETSREGVEDSMFDKI

-529 VRGNHVGK
+529 VRGDHVGR

-564 ADLFGVWVT
+564 ANLFGVRVT

-582 EDGVSLRSA
+582 EDEVSLRSA

-604 QRSIQSKVLSFL
+604 KRSIQSKVLSFL

-649 KKGGETK
+649 KKGGETE

>member
-26 TDFIFSA
+26 TDFIFPA
-33 DSTSVNDNKGHF
+33 DSSSVNDNKGHF

-60 NQYSSLPKWYSGKM
+60 NQYTSLPKWYEGNM

-102 SKPEQVKDS
+102 PKPAQVKDS
-111 FTGPDLVVYV
+111 
-121 EHNQFDRAKKALS
+121 EE
-134 YYYPNIKED
+134 KE
-143 SLHEGTKLIIPGGDK
+143 
-158 SKADKLLT
+158 
-166 SAGISRVY
+166 
-174 YSMDYRVED
+174 YS
-183 SSKYADPTKDFKAH
+183 
-197 DEYMEFVKFFSDKH
+197 EFVEFFSGDHTK
-211 SSEEIKEKVKEYRSK
+211 EEIKEKIKEYRSK
-226 FGDRTIVTPDRKEL
+226 FGDRTIATPERKEL

-258 AWEKIEDSSNPMDSM
+258 AWEKIED
-273 VFVEE
+273 
-278 DGELQRVYLSRKDG
+278 
-292 DVAYLTVD
+292 
-300 EDGDSLLFRD
+300 
-310 IVGSKAMFENFLDG
+310 
-324 GYEKVVS
+324 
-331 YKRHPNGSVVV
+331 
-342 ETEHVQSIED
+342 
-352 CGPVVMS
+352 CGATTSS
-359 DVDAEIPGKTKPV
+359 DVDAGIPGKVNPV
-372 DDSRQDEDI
+372 EDSRQDEKISHSWEEFEQKLLDYGELSDHVVDI
-381 SYSWDDF
+381 AGSPRGYRISASVLPTED
-388 EKKLIDYEE
+388 
-397 LKDHKV
+397 KV
-403 IIEGR
+403 
-408 PYLVSGKV
+408 S
-416 IAEEKVGDS
+416 DS
-425 ADYRIEDD
+425 QEYRIEDD

-485 KALNKK
+485 KAMNKK
-491 EKEERTAADERRMQA
+491 EKEERVAADERRMQA
-506 ETSREGVEDSMYEKI
+506 ETSREGVEDSMYEKT

-529 VRGNHVGK
+529 VRGDHVGK
-537 FAEVLEVKEDGS
+537 FAEVLEVNEDGS
-549 YRLKDLQTNEEFEEP
+549 YRLKDLQTDEEFDEP
-564 ADLFGVWVT
+564 ANLFGVRVT

-582 EDGVSLRSA
+582 EDEVSLRSA

-604 QRSIQSKVLSFL
+604 KRSIQSKVLSFL

-649 KKGGETK
+649 KKGGESE

>member
-26 TDFIFSA
+26 TDFIFPA

-60 NQYSSLPKWYSGKM
+60 NQYTSLPKWYEGNM

-102 SKPEQVKDS
+102 PKPAQVKDS
-111 FTGPDLVVYV
+111 
-121 EHNQFDRAKKALS
+121 EE
-134 YYYPNIKED
+134 KE
-143 SLHEGTKLIIPGGDK
+143 
-158 SKADKLLT
+158 
-166 SAGISRVY
+166 
-174 YSMDYRVED
+174 YS
-183 SSKYADPTKDFKAH
+183 
-197 DEYMEFVKFFSDKH
+197 EYVKFFSGDHTK
-211 SSEEIKEKVKEYRSK
+211 EEIKEKVKEYRKK
-226 FGDRTIVTPDRKEL
+226 FGDRTITTPERKEL

-258 AWEKIEDSSNPMDSM
+258 AWEKIEDSEVVDS
-273 VFVEE
+273 FVIKGKVNGKYFIESLN
-278 DGELQRVYLSRKDG
+278 GESQWG
-292 DVAYLTVD
+292 DL
-300 EDGDSLLFRD
+300 
-310 IVGSKAMFENFLDG
+310 SKAMRFDSESSAEYKANHDKVEE
-324 GYEKVVS
+324 YIVEKV
-331 YKRHPNGSVVV
+331 
-342 ETEHVQSIED
+342 ED
-352 CGPVVMS
+352 CGVTTS
-359 DVDAEIPGKTKPV
+359 TDVDAGIPGKTKSV
-372 DDSRQDEDI
+372 EDSRQDEVI
-381 SYSWDDF
+381 SYSWDEF
-388 EKKLIDYEE
+388 EQKLNDYKE
-397 LKDHKV
+397 LNAHSVVIGDKTYILSGTVVEDKV
-403 IIEGR
+403 ED
-408 PYLVSGKV
+408 
-416 IAEEKVGDS
+416 KVGDS
-425 ADYRIEDD
+425 QEYRIEDD

-439 QLIDRPPLWIKDK
+439 QLIDRPPLWIKNK

-485 KALNKK
+485 KAMNKK
-491 EKEERTAADERRMQA
+491 EKEERAAADERRMQA
-506 ETSREGVEDSMYEKI
+506 ETSREGVEDSMFDKI

-529 VRGNHVGK
+529 VRGDHVGR

-549 YRLKDLQTNEEFEEP
+549 YRLKDLQTEEEFDEP
-564 ADLFGVWVT
+564 SNLFGVRVT
-573 VTDSGYSDS
+573 VTDSGYSDA

-649 KKGGETK
+649 KKGGETD

>member
-10 VDKVYKSN
+10 VDKVYMSN
-18 RVQDSRPT
+18 RIQDSRPT
-26 TDFIFSA
+26 TDFIFPA
-33 DSTSVNDNKGHF
+33 DSSSVNDNKGHF

-60 NQYSSLPKWYSGKM
+60 NQYTSLPKWYEGNM

-102 SKPEQVKDS
+102 PKPAQVKDS
-111 FTGPDLVVYV
+111 
-121 EHNQFDRAKKALS
+121 EE
-134 YYYPNIKED
+134 KE
-143 SLHEGTKLIIPGGDK
+143 
-158 SKADKLLT
+158 
-166 SAGISRVY
+166 
-174 YSMDYRVED
+174 YS
-183 SSKYADPTKDFKAH
+183 
-197 DEYMEFVKFFSDKH
+197 EFVEFFSGDHTK
-211 SSEEIKEKVKEYRSK
+211 EEIKEKVKEYRKK
-226 FGDRTIVTPDRKEL
+226 FGDRTITTPERKEL

-258 AWEKIEDSSNPMDSM
+258 AWEKIED
-273 VFVEE
+273 
-278 DGELQRVYLSRKDG
+278 
-292 DVAYLTVD
+292 
-300 EDGDSLLFRD
+300 
-310 IVGSKAMFENFLDG
+310 
-324 GYEKVVS
+324 
-331 YKRHPNGSVVV
+331 
-342 ETEHVQSIED
+342 
-352 CGPVVMS
+352 CGVTTS
-359 DVDAEIPGKTKPV
+359 TDVDAEITGKTKSV
-372 DDSRQDEDI
+372 EDSRQDEVI
-381 SYSWDDF
+381 SYSWDEFEQKLNDYKELNAHSVVIGDKTYILSGTVVEDEVKDLEPVQDDADKTYTVYRVGGSIGEKYDF
-388 EKKLIDYEE
+388 TVKGRRA
-397 LKDHKV
+397 HKV
-403 IIEGR
+403 E
-408 PYLVSGKV
+408 SGLSL
-416 IAEEKVGDS
+416 EEAKDRVKVGNANLSKGEKSYYGMRYSYMPDDKITDS

-485 KALNKK
+485 KAMNKK
-491 EKEERTAADERRMQA
+491 EKEERVAADERRMQA

-529 VRGNHVGK
+529 VRGDHVGK

-549 YRLKDLQTNEEFEEP
+549 YRLKDLQTDEEFDEP
-564 ADLFGVWVT
+564 ANLFGVRVT
-573 VTDSGYSDS
+573 VTDSGYPDA

-616 NAYGMDA
+616 NTYGMDA

-649 KKGGETK
+649 KKGGESE

>member
-10 VDKVYKSN
+10 VDKVYMSN
-18 RVQDSRPT
+18 RIQDSRPT
-26 TDFIFSA
+26 TDFIFPA
-33 DSTSVNDNKGHF
+33 DSSSVNDNKGHF

-60 NQYSSLPKWYSGKM
+60 NQYTSLPKWYEGNM

-102 SKPEQVKDS
+102 LKPAQVKDS
-111 FTGPDLVVYV
+111 
-121 EHNQFDRAKKALS
+121 EE
-134 YYYPNIKED
+134 KE
-143 SLHEGTKLIIPGGDK
+143 
-158 SKADKLLT
+158 
-166 SAGISRVY
+166 
-174 YSMDYRVED
+174 YS
-183 SSKYADPTKDFKAH
+183 
-197 DEYMEFVKFFSDKH
+197 EFVEFFSGDHTK
-211 SSEEIKEKVKEYRSK
+211 EEIKEKVKEYRKK
-226 FGDRTIVTPDRKEL
+226 FGDRTITTPERKEL

-258 AWEKIEDSSNPMDSM
+258 AWEKIED
-273 VFVEE
+273 
-278 DGELQRVYLSRKDG
+278 
-292 DVAYLTVD
+292 
-300 EDGDSLLFRD
+300 
-310 IVGSKAMFENFLDG
+310 
-324 GYEKVVS
+324 
-331 YKRHPNGSVVV
+331 
-342 ETEHVQSIED
+342 
-352 CGPVVMS
+352 CGVTTS
-359 DVDAEIPGKTKPV
+359 TDVDAEITGKTKSV
-372 DDSRQDEDI
+372 EDSRQDEVI
-381 SYSWDDF
+381 SYSWDEFEQKLNDYKELNAHSVVIGDKTYILSGTVVEDEVKDLEPVQDDADKTYTVYRVGGSIGEKYDF
-388 EKKLIDYEE
+388 TVKGRRA
-397 LKDHKV
+397 HKV
-403 IIEGR
+403 E
-408 PYLVSGKV
+408 SGLSL
-416 IAEEKVGDS
+416 EEAKDRVKVGNANLSKGEKSYYGIRYSYMPDDKITDS
-425 ADYRIEDD
+425 SDYRIEDD

-485 KALNKK
+485 KAMNKK
-491 EKEERTAADERRMQA
+491 EKEERAAADERRMQA
-506 ETSREGVEDSMYEKI
+506 ETSREGVEDSMFDKI

-529 VRGNHVGK
+529 VRGDHVGR

-564 ADLFGVWVT
+564 ANLFGVRVT

-582 EDGVSLRSA
+582 EDEVSLRSA

-604 QRSIQSKVLSFL
+604 KRSIQSKVLSFL

-649 KKGGETK
+649 KKGGETE

>member
-10 VDKVYKSN
+10 VDKVYMSN
-18 RVQDSRPT
+18 RIQDSRPT
-26 TDFIFSA
+26 TDFIFPA
-33 DSTSVNDNKGHF
+33 DSSSVNDNKGHF

-60 NQYSSLPKWYSGKM
+60 NQYTSLPKWYEGNM

-102 SKPEQVKDS
+102 PKPAQVKDS
-111 FTGPDLVVYV
+111 TDEEYSKFV
-121 EHNQFDRAKKALS
+121 E
-134 YYYPNIKED
+134 Y
-143 SLHEGTKLIIPGGDK
+143 
-158 SKADKLLT
+158 
-166 SAGISRVY
+166 
-174 YSMDYRVED
+174 
-183 SSKYADPTKDFKAH
+183 
-197 DEYMEFVKFFSDKH
+197 FSGEH
-211 SSEEIKEKVKEYRSK
+211 SSEEIKNKIKEYRSK
-226 FGDRTIVTPDRKEL
+226 FGDRTIATPERKEL

-258 AWEKIEDSSNPMDSM
+258 AWEKIED
-273 VFVEE
+273 
-278 DGELQRVYLSRKDG
+278 
-292 DVAYLTVD
+292 
-300 EDGDSLLFRD
+300 
-310 IVGSKAMFENFLDG
+310 
-324 GYEKVVS
+324 
-331 YKRHPNGSVVV
+331 
-342 ETEHVQSIED
+342 
-352 CGPVVMS
+352 CGVTTS
-359 DVDAEIPGKTKPV
+359 TDVDAEITGKTKSV
-372 DDSRQDEDI
+372 EDSRQDEVI
-381 SYSWDDF
+381 SYSWDEFEQKLNDYKELNAHSVVIGDKTYILSGTVVEDEVKDLEPVQDDADKTYTVYRVGGSIGEKYDF
-388 EKKLIDYEE
+388 TVKGRRA
-397 LKDHKV
+397 HKV
-403 IIEGR
+403 E
-408 PYLVSGKV
+408 SGLSL
-416 IAEEKVGDS
+416 EEAKDRVKVGNANLSKGEKSYYGIRYSYMPDDKITDS
-425 ADYRIEDD
+425 SDYRIEDD

-485 KALNKK
+485 KAMNKK
-491 EKEERTAADERRMQA
+491 EKEERAAADERRMQA
-506 ETSREGVEDSMYEKI
+506 ETSREGVEDPMFDKI

-529 VRGNHVGK
+529 VRGDHVGR

-564 ADLFGVWVT
+564 ANLFGVRVT

-582 EDGVSLRSA
+582 EDEVSLRSA

-649 KKGGETK
+649 KKGGESE